1 VPGALILIGAPGSGK
16 SSVLDALSTLLEID
30 QIPFSAIETEQ
41 FSRGWP
47 WLSAAHWLPQ
57 LTAVIQ
63 LQRRVGRDTFLIV
76 ATTETEQE
84 LRGVVNAVNAEPV
97 AIVCLDDPAE
107 LASQRV
113 AEREPDSWPG
123 KSNLVSHARA
133 LAEAIPALSGID
145 ARLPTADRDPSKV
158 ALEIRA
164 LLARLGI
171 IQLPERG

>member
-1 VPGALILIGAPGSGK
+1 MPGALILTGAPGSGK

-30 QIPFSAIETEQ
+30 EIPFSAIETEQ

-47 WLSAAHWLPQ
+47 WLSAAEWLPQ
-57 LTAVIQ
+57 LEAVIQ
-63 LQRRVGRDTFLIV
+63 LQRRVGRHTFLIV

-97 AIVCLDDPAE
+97 AIVCLEAPAE
-107 LASQRV
+107 LAARRV

-123 KSNLVSHARA
+123 KPDLVAHART
-133 LAEAIPALSGID
+133 LADTIPALAGID
-145 ARLPTADRDPSKV
+145 ASLPTADRDPEDV

-164 LLARLGI
+164 LMTGMGI
-171 IQLPERG
+171 IPAPNGG